1 MTGGGPTAGNGPTY
15 EVLARGGGG
24 GGGDGSDESDLV
36 QHLLADAAI
45 KGVIVIVALI
55 VLVLGM
61 VLIWKK
67 AGRAPHRDD
76 R

>member
-1 MTGGGPTAGNGPTY
+1 MTGGGPTAGNGPAY
-15 EVLARGGGG
+15 EVLARGGA
-24 GGGDGSDESDLV
+24 GGDGSDGSELV